1 MHFSVKLLT
10 LLLRGVID
18 SAPPLQKMAL
28 NQVIWRLGL
37 PKLIEFSNI
46 CLINDKLTFLGAR
59 GPPGD
64 LWTSLLIL
72 TIPLLVLEGPCLKM
86 NNSCSQKTNK
96 MQISANWINIE
107 EWWITLVLRCCV
119 QMLSVIIAPPRKQ
132 HLSTK
137 LFLIPQYW
145 FSLQRSAFDY
155 FLRTTIVHLQTW
167 PLKDQWTG

>member
-1 MHFSVKLLT
+1 MIPFWNQHTKPCNMKLEKGGKCNFLKIINFYSLPLYVPQLT
-10 LLLRGVID
+10 L
-18 SAPPLQKMAL
+18 
-28 NQVIWRLGL
+28 W
-37 PKLIEFSNI
+37 
-46 CLINDKLTFLGAR
+46 NDKLTFLGAR

-155 FLRTTIVHLQTW
+155 FLWTTIVHLQTW